1 MKMHCL
7 LAAILVAASVLPA
20 RADGDAKA
28 GAMIFKKCMA
38 CHTATEPTNRVGPS
52 LMGVVGRPVATVADY
67 NYSNAMKDFGAGK
80 VWDEALLTEYLPSP
94 RALVPGTIMSFAGL
108 RKPQDIANLIAYLKD
123 PTAAQ

>member
-7 LAAILVAASVLPA
+7 LAAILVAASALPA

-28 GAMIFKKCMA
+28 GAIVFKKCMA

-67 NYSNAMKDFGAGK
+67 SYSNAMKDFGVGK
-80 VWDEALLTEYLPSP
+80 AWDEALLTEYLPSP

-123 PTAAQ
+123 PAAAK